1 MADSK
6 VTGHDQSL
14 AQVYRHFEIA
24 LLFNLDKVELKSNKT
39 HPVFVH
45 WTWVIMFDRAL
56 PVLTFISINFCCVAD
71 ISIDS
76 LRLDILSLYIFVNS
90 TPVLHMYIWQHTLL
104 APSSTGCLNLDNLF
118 SKLLIRNLINCVIS

>member
-56 PVLTFISINFCCVAD
+56 PVLTFISINFAV
-71 ISIDS
+71 
-76 LRLDILSLYIFVNS
+76 
-90 TPVLHMYIWQHTLL
+90 
-104 APSSTGCLNLDNLF
+104 
-118 SKLLIRNLINCVIS
+118 